1 MKYDYVI
8 IGAGPRAILRRGLP
22 KTRARRAAAGGGADY
37 PNFEDLPEEV
47 KFGYA
52 TEADVMTSD
61 HNWQFVGRA
70 TDEAPP
76 MMVPRGK
83 VTAVPAPSTA
93 RCSCAACPRTT
104 TPGLFRK

>member
-8 IGAGPRAILRRGLP
+8 IGAGSAGAILA
-22 KTRARRAAAGGGADY
+22 TRLTEDPSKSVLLLEAGADY

-61 HNWQFVGRA
+61 HNWQ
-70 TDEAPP
+70 
-76 MMVPRGK
+76 
-83 VTAVPAPSTA
+83 
-93 RCSCAACPRTT
+93 
-104 TPGLFRK
+104 